1 MKEVRITLSDDR
13 VAAIEAEIAA
23 GEVGS
28 IAEFVELALD
38 AYLTPADMPSRE
50 QMLADAA
57 EVEAELDAGG
67 GSTRLTRCWSRC
79 GGRDASAARV
89 R

>member
-13 VAAIEAEIAA
+13 VAAISA
-23 GEVGS
+23 S

-38 AYLTPADMPSRE
+38 AYLTPAGMPSRE

-79 GGRDASAARV
+79 GGRDA
-89 R
+89 